1 MDKNEYL
8 KKFEEAL
15 SKAWNYGKINYLEAL
30 MKCDKCG
37 LQSIVIGK
45 GSLVQK
51 LSFGTLCA
59 HCAFEIA
66 NMETQEYVQEES

>member
-1 MDKNEYL
+1 MKERFMRQFKEKL
-8 KKFEEAL
+8 EA
-15 SKAWNYGKINYLEAL
+15 AYDYGKINYLEAL

-37 LQSIVIGK
+37 LVTIMVGK
-45 GSLVQK
+45 GSMVQK

-66 NMETQEYVQEES
+66 NAEAQEHVQEES